1 MKIFSNGVMNV
12 ICRYILRKPVKI
24 LNKGINKKN
33 VNEKFYD
40 IWKYEYL
47 IDYANTF
54 AEISIEEID
63 DLEYIDAMEDI
74 EKVEVMCKELNNI
87 AKKYDYDDYYVAHFR
102 TDVFRTIKHLNKCI
116 ASNIQNEYN
125 KATMKHR
132 IYRDITL
139 MLNNKFASKKLKL
152 YISNKKIP
160 PYDFKNDQRK
170 FNFGGPIKDFEWID
184 NNKLYILELNELDDY
199 IHKLF

>member
-1 MKIFSNGVMNV
+1 MKPLSNGVINV

-74 EKVEVMCKELNNI
+74 NKVKVMCKELNNI
-87 AKKYDYDDYYVAHFR
+87 AKK
-102 TDVFRTIKHLNKCI
+102 
-116 ASNIQNEYN
+116 
-125 KATMKHR
+125 
-132 IYRDITL
+132 
-139 MLNNKFASKKLKL
+139 
-152 YISNKKIP
+152 
-160 PYDFKNDQRK
+160 
-170 FNFGGPIKDFEWID
+170 
-184 NNKLYILELNELDDY
+184 
-199 IHKLF
+199 